1 MTSHPDIEGRA
12 GWGARGRILA
22 GQHGGA
28 LLGIAAAVA
37 LGISATAGFQVV
49 ASRGLGPR
57 DFGLLTAFLALINI
71 AAIGSA
77 ALRNAVAVDVA
88 ESALGGP
95 STERRGRLDS
105 SAIEAL
111 TLGTVFTV
119 ALLLLAPWLA
129 GSLQSSVYAPFIA
142 AATVLPYFLFARSLG
157 ILQGRRRA
165 RAVVWWSTL
174 AQVVQL
180 LLALVV
186 LALGWGATGV
196 LLVYL
201 LTILVVTWGSWRM
214 TRGTQIA
221 STRRP
226 FNSVTTVVLLLSI
239 SFAWLTSVDVI
250 LVRSGVTEDVAGA
263 YSAGAVLVKMTLIL
277 PATLSLYLLPRF
289 VSSKGNPALSRL
301 GVNLTVGLTVVAG
314 LVIAGILWVGGHFIT
329 ALLFGDAY
337 DQTAKLLPAMALSW
351 IPWAMTQAILVRIT
365 AVASRWG
372 LVVLIVAAAIQWI
385 GAKTVLP
392 NIDAM
397 IALNGVVG
405 LASFALLFVIHL
417 KSSREPVIAQAA

>member
-1 MTSHPDIEGRA
+1 MTQHLDSPEPT
-12 GWGARGRILA
+12 GWGVRGRILA

-37 LGISATAGFQVV
+37 LGTGASAAFQVV

-88 ESALGGP
+88 EIAAGDHALKL
-95 STERRGRLDS
+95 RGRFDS
-105 SAIEAL
+105 SGVEAL
-111 TLGTVFTV
+111 SLGVVFTV

-129 GSLQSSVYAPFIA
+129 GSLQSSVFAPFIV

-157 ILQGRRRA
+157 ILQGSRRA
-165 RAVVWWSTL
+165 RTGVWWSTM

-180 LLALVV
+180 LLALIV

-214 TRGTQIA
+214 TRGAAIA
-221 STRRP
+221 SSRRP
-226 FNSVTTVVLLLSI
+226 FSATTSVVLLLSI
-239 SFAWLTSVDVI
+239 GFAWLTSVDVI
-250 LVRSGVTEDVAGA
+250 LVRSGVAEDAAGA

-277 PATLSLYLLPRF
+277 PSTLSLYLLPRF

-301 GVNLTVGLTVVAG
+301 GVNLTVSLTAVAG
-314 LVIAGILWVGGHFIT
+314 LFIAGVLWIGSSFIT
-329 ALLFGDAY
+329 GLIFGGKY
-337 DQTAKLLPAMALSW
+337 GQTAELLPAMALSW

-372 LVVLIVAAAIQWI
+372 LAVLVIAAAVQWC

-392 NIDAM
+392 NLHAM
-397 IALNGVVG
+397 IALNGAVG
-405 LASFALLFVIHL
+405 VASFALLFAIHL
-417 KSSREPVIAQAA
+417 NASRATAMAQST

>member
-1 MTSHPDIEGRA
+1 MTSHLDSQGPA

-37 LGISATAGFQVV
+37 LGVSATAGFQVV

-71 AAIGSA
+71 AAIGST

-88 ESALGGP
+88 ATATGVHP
-95 STERRGRLDS
+95 AKRRGRFDS
-105 SAIEAL
+105 SAVEAF
-111 TLGTVFTV
+111 TLGAAFTV

-129 GSLQSSVYAPFIA
+129 GSLQSSVYAPFIV

-214 TRGTQIA
+214 TRGAPIA
-221 STRRP
+221 SNRRP
-226 FNSVTTVVLLLSI
+226 FNATTTVVLLLSI
-239 SFAWLTSVDVI
+239 GFAWLTSVDVI
-250 LVRSGVTEDVAGA
+250 LVRSGVAENAAGA

-301 GVNLTVGLTVVAG
+301 GVNLTVALTVAAG
-314 LVIAGILWVGGHFIT
+314 LVIAGVLWVGGAFIT
-329 ALLFGDAY
+329 ALLFGDEY
-337 DQTAKLLPAMALSW
+337 GQTAKLLPAMALAW

-372 LVVLIVAAAIQWI
+372 LLVLVVAAAAQWI

-392 NIDAM
+392 NLDAM
-397 IALNGVVG
+397 IAVNGVVG
-405 LASFALLFVIHL
+405 LAAFALLFVIHL
-417 KSSREPVIAQAA
+417 NASREPAIAPAP

>member
-1 MTSHPDIEGRA
+1 MTSPLSGPGPT
-12 GWGARGRILA
+12 GWGVRGRILA

-28 LLGIAAAVA
+28 LLGIAAASA
-37 LGISATAGFQVV
+37 LGIAATAGFQVV

-57 DFGLLTAFLALINI
+57 DFSLLTAFLAFINI
-71 AAIGSA
+71 AAIGST

-88 ESALGGP
+88 EVAVDVYPVKRS
-95 STERRGRLDS
+95 GRFDS
-105 SAIEAL
+105 SAVEAV
-111 TLGTVFTV
+111 TLGTVCTV
-119 ALLLLAPWLA
+119 VLVLFAPWLA
-129 GSLQSSVYAPFIA
+129 ESLQSAVSAPFIA

-180 LLALVV
+180 VLALVV

-201 LTILVVTWGSWRM
+201 LTILAVTWGSWRM
-214 TRGTQIA
+214 TRGIAIA
-221 STRRP
+221 SARRP
-226 FNSVTTVVLLLSI
+226 FNAITTVVLLLSI

-250 LVRSGVTEDVAGA
+250 LVRSGVAEDAAGA

-301 GVNLTVGLTVVAG
+301 GVNLAVGLTVVAG
-314 LVIAGILWVGGHFIT
+314 VIIAGVLWVGGPFIT

-337 DQTAKLLPAMALSW
+337 DQTAELLPAMALSW

-372 LVVLIVAAAIQWI
+372 LAVLVTAAAVQWI
-385 GAKTVLP
+385 GAKMVLP
-392 NIDAM
+392 NLDAM
-397 IALNGVVG
+397 IAVNGVVG
-405 LASFALLFVIHL
+405 LTSFALLFAIHL
-417 KSSREPVIAQAA
+417 KASREPPLAPKP